1 MFNLMKKIWKYVRN
15 ANFIQK
21 FLSTF
26 EESIFEE
33 RSAIWTFYA
42 KRSEE
47 NFCNFAKGM
56 SIEIKNFIRTISE
69 IFNLAQG

>member
-1 MFNLMKKIWKYVRN
+1 MR
-15 ANFIQK
+15 
-21 FLSTF
+21 TF
-26 EESIFEE
+26 ETQILFRNSYLLLKRVLLKREALFEHFTRNE
-33 RSAIWTFYA
+33 V
-42 KRSEE
+42 K